1 MKTIGIIQNVH
12 QCVYQHFWNFEYT
25 RKMAELEGGYFSP
38 ELNGHP
44 VSPCVRLC
52 ELAQITYIHSAR

>member
-44 VSPCVRLC
+44 VYDKFLWFPSYL
-52 ELAQITYIHSAR
+52 QIFFKV

>member
-44 VSPCVRLC
+44 VYMYIYILHTCVHTKMM
-52 ELAQITYIHSAR
+52 ATN